1 VVHAGLD
8 ILRSEL
14 KTDMLLRIPGVR
26 NVVDLIEDIC
36 QSSDVA
42 IEILDDL
49 LSYEHIDS
57 GHL

>member
-1 VVHAGLD
+1 
-8 ILRSEL
+8 
-14 KTDMLLRIPGVR
+14 MLLRIPGVR